1 MALLVAAQAWDFIAS
16 VAADRAGHREP
27 AATEEVLRGRGGSES
42 ESTGVAAEA
51 GPAAPLVDLAD
62 AEQARFFG
70 FAVGFG
76 ADDVDVRGPSRRPA
90 HPRRPVRDGSVTDKP
105 ATGGAKG
112 VLVVAGACAAC
123 CAGPLLAA
131 LGVLGVALYLVVG
144 ALAIAIVLPLGLLLW
159 RRSRRRPVSRPVGM
173 PTLRRAKTPPA

>member
-1 MALLVAAQAWDFIAS
+1 M
-16 VAADRAGHREP
+16 
-27 AATEEVLRGRGGSES
+27 
-42 ESTGVAAEA
+42 
-51 GPAAPLVDLAD
+51 
-62 AEQARFFG
+62 
-70 FAVGFG
+70 
-76 ADDVDVRGPSRRPA
+76 
-90 HPRRPVRDGSVTDKP
+90 TDKP